1 MKSIL
6 KQLENMTVIVADTG
20 DTEQVKAFKP
30 QDCTTNPSLVLKALS
45 SPATADL
52 VAEELAA
59 GKAKGGM

>member
-1 MKSIL
+1 
-6 KQLENMTVIVADTG
+6 MTVIVADTG

-59 GKAKGGM
+59 GKAKGGR